1 MRSSGQNAAVMAA
14 TRYAAAG
21 ILLLAAAGCVSVP
34 GGPQTSEQPQART
47 ISVTLGASSD
57 VNPGPDGRAAPL
69 PVQVYVLRSTGA
81 FQSQDYFGLKGGS
94 AISAD
99 QVDSRSISLR
109 PGETKQLSVNSGT
122 DGAYLGVIAGYRN
135 IDNANWRAV
144 SSLGTS
150 DSFVVRA
157 GKSSISISAR

>member
-34 GGPQTSEQPQART
+34 GAQTSEQPQART